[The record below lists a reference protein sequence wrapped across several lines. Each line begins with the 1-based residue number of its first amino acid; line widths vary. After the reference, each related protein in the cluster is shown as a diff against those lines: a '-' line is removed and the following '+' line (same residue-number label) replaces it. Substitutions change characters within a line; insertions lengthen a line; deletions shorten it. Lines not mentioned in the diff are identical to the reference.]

1 MILPQEIIDTVFE
14 YLDIEQIIDNYEILS
29 DYFLRE
35 KISCYPEFTPKTFNE
50 MLIYRKYCVFK
61 PNNKIFD
68 KYDHNMKMPSI
79 TIYGTPAW
87 ENHSVFQPINL
98 LEDKNIFQ
106 GNLWKNDSAMP
117 LEESQTKFNE
127 LNSMYN
133 FNSMDNTT
141 LNLNVDGRYIK
152 NGYIYNY
159 KVTHLILL
167 NKVLKQL
174 QEKLNT
180 FPKIT
185 TTFNGNFGKQASFQ
199 NQEPVSESIQLTIV
213 EYLKKYKNFRNTD
226 KSFNI
231 KKIDPLVKEIGF
243 NGSIINEIN
252 EFGLP
257 KALESVSCKSE
268 KYKIKSESANLI
280 RVIKDTTIEFTKS
293 ECKGAPLPVPVQPHQ
308 LHNLFDF
315 LNQPPAPPQVQPLN
329 NN

>member
-29 DYFLRE
+29 DYFLRK

-106 GNLWKNDSAMP
+106 GNLWKNDSTMP

-180 FPKIT
+180 LPKIT
-185 TTFNGNFGKQASFQ
+185 TTFNGTFNRQGSFQ
-199 NQEPVSESIQLTIV
+199 NQESISEPLELTIT
-213 EYLKKYKNFRNTD
+213 EYLEKYENFRNTD
-226 KSFNI
+226 ERI
-231 KKIDPLVKEIGF
+231 KISKKEDSNFFGC
-243 NGSIINEIN
+243 IIHEIKN
-252 EFGLP
+252 VFDENFSTTITSLNLP
-257 KALESVSCKSE
+257 KALESLSCKSE
-268 KYKIKSESANLI
+268 KYKIESESANLM
-280 RVIKDTTIEFTKS
+280 RVIKNRSIEFTKS
-293 ECKGAPLPVPVQPHQ
+293 DCKGAPLPVPVQPHQ

-315 LNQPPAPPQVQPLN
+315 
-329 NN
+329 